1 MKLEY
6 QGNTTKAGFVNLIWA
21 FGEAT
26 GVMMVFAA
34 PGIPRAF
41 SSQTFLGGV
50 ISTIRSWTRLG
61 DGTTQRSGGSDP
73 PVGGP
78 WPPTIGGGGGGKTLR
93 KPPSTEL
100 DLMETRNSDNIE
112 LGLGPGGGAQEGHIQ
127 QNRIVKT
134 TFLETQEDSAS
145 KSSTE
150 RIMGRQHPWMDER
163 RW

>member
-34 PGIPRAF
+34 PGIPKAF

-78 WPPTIGGGGGGKTLR
+78 RPPTIGGGGGGKTLR